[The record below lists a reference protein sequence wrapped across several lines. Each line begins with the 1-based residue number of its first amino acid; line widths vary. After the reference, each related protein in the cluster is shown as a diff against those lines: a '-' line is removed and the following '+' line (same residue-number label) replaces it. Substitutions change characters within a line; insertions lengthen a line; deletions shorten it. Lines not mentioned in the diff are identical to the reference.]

1 LIFPPDLLD
10 QLQSLKVAPWEGI
23 VYRHM
28 LGDYPPERANT
39 RGARWNPPEVA
50 AVYTS
55 LNRETALAEAEY
67 RLGLEPFRPRIKR
80 VIYAIRV
87 KLLEVIDL
95 SGREDLAKLGIAKTD
110 FEGFD
115 FTACQLIG
123 GAAQWLGSDG
133 MLVPS
138 ARHRGTNLVIYDLV
152 IYEFNMSPEGEFAV
166 ISDEVLSE

>member
-1 LIFPPDLLD
+1 
-10 QLQSLKVAPWEGI
+10 
-23 VYRHM
+23 M

-55 LNRETALAEAEY
+55 LHWETALAEAEY

-87 KLLEVIDL
+87 KLLEVLDL
-95 SGREDLAKLGIAKTD
+95 SGREDLEKLGIAKTD

-138 ARHRGTNLVIYDLV
+138 ARHPGTNLV